1 MGEKE
6 GYFKKIKKI
15 NLRKIDNLFEEHN
28 VLLEHAVKSL
38 SAFPLNEYGISRLF
52 DESRMESM
60 TGISNEIWEYLP
72 DTAELENYLKRIK
85 TDYEKIKKA

>member
-15 NLRKIDNLFEEHN
+15 NLRKIDNLFAEHN

-38 SAFPLNEYGISRLF
+38 SAFPLNDYGISRLF
-52 DESRMESM
+52 NESRTEAM
-60 TGISNEIWEYLP
+60 TGILDEIAEYLP
-72 DTAELENYLKRIK
+72 DTSELENYLERIK
-85 TDYEKIKKA
+85 MDYEEIKTA